1 MSSSKQAWCA
11 LNSGP
16 SMQANLV
23 SPLTVIL
30 QAPHIPIPST
40 IKGLRLTKVL
50 MASDRVTSAVD
61 FIISGG
67 PIAYT
72 RSNL

>member
-16 SMQANLV
+16 STQANLV
-23 SPLTVIL
+23 WPLTVIL